1 MRRSF
6 LGLCLAVPLAA
17 CVQHEGTSGG
27 DTARLI
33 FFGGANTDRMNI
45 VLPDF
50 PTERCALRKP
60 PPPPTDGDRE
70 AALLRTALL
79 SIVTNVLTNAV
90 VEGARKW
97 AQRYQARYVG
107 SANFSNFQIGRT
119 TNDIRCVGIVRMGP
133 LSTDKTRR
141 DLYSAIVLELKEIG
155 DGAMF
160 VRPVYSYT
168 PVLKAATSV
177 KAEEI
182 GWAGAAVTLSVAAVD
197 ADGELVSHSQSLG
210 LKPARANVSSPFG
223 GVRHR
228 AVPEIYPDS
237 PEGGYDT
244 AIMPY
249 HQGRPVTLSIA
260 VTEVGAGANDAKAL
274 AGAVEA
280 NKGAIST
287 LISGSLQRASN

>member
-17 CVQHEGTSGG
+17 CVQHAGTSGG

-33 FFGGANTDRMNI
+33 FFGGANTERMNI

-50 PTERCALRKP
+50 PTERCALHRP
-60 PPPPTDGDRE
+60 RPVSADGDRE

-97 AQRYQARYVG
+97 AQRYQARYAG
-107 SANFSNFQIGRT
+107 SANFSNFRIGRT
-119 TNDIRCVGIVRMGP
+119 TDDIRCVGIIRMGP
-133 LSTDKTRR
+133 ESADKTRR

-160 VRPVYSYT
+160 IRPVYSYT
-168 PVLKAATSV
+168 PVLKTATSV
-177 KAEEI
+177 QANEI
-182 GWAGAAVTLSVAAVD
+182 GWAGTAITVSVAAVN
-197 ADGELVSHSQSLG
+197 AEGELVSHSQSLG
-210 LKPARANVSSPFG
+210 LKPAKANVSSHLEN
-223 GVRHR
+223 VRHT
-228 AVPEIYPDS
+228 AVPKIYSDG
-237 PEGGYDT
+237 PEAGYDT

-249 HQGRPVTLSIA
+249 FQGRPVTLSIA

-287 LISGSLQRASN
+287 LISGSLQRASD